1 MRKLLTA
8 FTFVLLVQANV
19 QALQAQETKRVPA
32 LREQVYSQ
40 LARAQELADNGDVA
54 AGLAALRNVEAKLSS
69 MNSYERAMLWNF
81 YGYMYYGKDQLPEAI
96 QYFAKVVAEDPIPD
110 ALKQN
115 TLFSLAQL
123 SLGQGDYSQ
132 TLDYLDRWQQVVGDD
147 SAQKA
152 DVLRAQALYQKG
164 DYEQALAPIQ
174 RAIAAA
180 EQAGNAG
187 DENWYVLQRAI
198 HYELGQTEAVA
209 KILEKMIK
217 HFNKPE
223 YWVQLAG
230 VYGQLGQDEQQLA
243 MLEAAYQQGFL
254 TKGQD
259 LQMLVQ
265 SYFFGGVPYKA
276 GKVMEQALADGLL
289 EENLRNL
296 KLLAQSWIAARET
309 DRAVAAL
316 EQAAALSSDGELDA
330 QRAQVLLNAE
340 RYTQAITA
348 AQTALE
354 KGNLEKPGTM
364 HLVIGMAELEQEN
377 YNPALQAFA
386 KAKAFD
392 DARKAAAQWERYA
405 TSEKEQAERIKQLQA
420 S

>member
-40 LARAQELADNGDVA
+40 LARAQEIADNGDVA
-54 AGLAALRNVEAKLSS
+54 AGLAALQNVETKISS

-81 YGYMYYGKDQLPEAI
+81 YGYMHYGKDQIPEAI
-96 QYFAKVVAEDPIPD
+96 KYFAKVVAEDPIPD

-123 SLGQGDYSQ
+123 SLGQGNFAD
-132 TLDYLDRWQQVVGDD
+132 TLSYLDRWQQVVGDEQ
-147 SAQKA
+147 AQKA

-164 DYEQALAPIQ
+164 DYQQALAPIQ
-174 RAIAAA
+174 RAIAVA
-180 EQAGNAG
+180 EQNGEAG

-198 HYELGQTEAVA
+198 HYELEQTAAVA

-230 VYGQLGQDEQQLA
+230 VYGQLGKDEQQLA

-276 GKVMEQALADGLL
+276 GKVMEQAIAAGKLDA
-289 EENLRNL
+289 NLRNL

-316 EQAAALSSDGELDA
+316 EQAAALSNDGELDA

-340 RYTQAITA
+340 RYPQAIAA

>member
-1 MRKLLTA
+1 MRNLFTA
-8 FTFVLLVQANV
+8 LIFLVVAQACM
-19 QALQAQETKRVPA
+19 QATYAQETKRVPA

-40 LARAQELADNGDVA
+40 LARAQELADNGDVT
-54 AGLAALRNVEAKLSS
+54 AGLAALKNVESKLRS

-81 YGYMYYGKDQLPEAI
+81 YGYMYYGKDQLDQAI
-96 QYFAKVVAEDPIPD
+96 KYFAKVVDEDPIPD

-123 SLGQGDYSQ
+123 SLGQGDYAQ
-132 TLDYLDRWQQVVGDD
+132 TLAYLDRWQAVVGDD

-164 DYEQALAPIQ
+164 DYQQALAPIQ

-180 EQAGNAG
+180 EQNGEAG

-198 HYELGQTEAVA
+198 HYELGQTAKVA
-209 KILEKMIK
+209 AILEKMIK

-230 VYGQLGQDEQQLA
+230 VYGQLGQDQQQLA

-265 SYFFGGVPYKA
+265 SYFFGGIPYKA
-276 GKVMEQALADGLL
+276 GKVMAQAIAEGKLDAD
-289 EENLRNL
+289 LRNL

-316 EQAAALSSDGELDA
+316 EQAAVLSDDGELDA

-340 RYTQAITA
+340 RYEQAIA
-348 AQTALE
+348 AAEKALT

-364 HLVIGMAELEQEN
+364 YLVIGMAELEQEN
-377 YNPALQAFA
+377 YNPALQAFS
-386 KAKAFD
+386 KAKAFE

>member
-54 AGLAALRNVEAKLSS
+54 AGLAALQNVETKISS

-81 YGYMYYGKDQLPEAI
+81 YGYMHYGKDQLPEAI
-96 QYFAKVVAEDPIPD
+96 KYFAKVVAEDPIPD

-123 SLGQGDYSQ
+123 SLGQGNFAD
-132 TLDYLDRWQQVVGDD
+132 TLSYLDRWQQVVGDEQ
-147 SAQKA
+147 AQKA

-164 DYEQALAPIQ
+164 DYQQALAPIQ
-174 RAIAAA
+174 RAIAVA
-180 EQAGNAG
+180 EQNGEAG

-198 HYELGQTEAVA
+198 HYELEQTAAVA

-230 VYGQLGQDEQQLA
+230 VYGQLGKDEQQLA

-265 SYFFGGVPYKA
+265 SYFLGGVPYKA
-276 GKVMEQALADGLL
+276 GKVMEQAIAAGKLDA
-289 EENLRNL
+289 NLRNL

-340 RYTQAITA
+340 RYPQAIAA

>member
-1 MRKLLTA
+1 MRNLLIA
-8 FTFVLLVQANV
+8 FVLLVVAQSS
-19 QALQAQETKRVPA
+19 LQLVHAQETKRVPA

-40 LARAQELADNGDVA
+40 LARAQELADNGNVT
-54 AGLAALRNVEAKLSS
+54 AGLAALKNVESKLTS

-81 YGYMYYGKDQLPEAI
+81 YGYMYYGKDQLTEAI
-96 QYFAKVVAEDPIPD
+96 YYFAKVVDEDPIPD

-123 SLGQGDYSQ
+123 SLGQGDFSE
-132 TLDYLDRWQQVVGDD
+132 TLAYLERWQQIVGDD
-147 SAQKA
+147 NAQKA

-164 DYEQALAPIQ
+164 DYEQALAPIE
-174 RAIAAA
+174 RAIETA
-180 EQAGNAG
+180 EQNGGAG

-198 HYELGQTEAVA
+198 HYELGQTAAVA
-209 KILEKMIK
+209 VVFEKMIK

-230 VYGQLGQDEQQLA
+230 VYGQLGKDEQQLA

-265 SYFFGGVPYKA
+265 SYFFGGIPYKA
-276 GKVMEQALADGLL
+276 GKVMEQALADGKL
-289 EENLRNL
+289 EANLRNL

-316 EQAAALSSDGELDA
+316 ERAAELSSDGELDA

-340 RYTQAITA
+340 RYPQAIA
-348 AQTALE
+348 AAEMALR
-354 KGNLEKPGTM
+354 KGNLEKPGTL
-364 HLVIGMAELEQEN
+364 HLVIGMAELEQKN
-377 YNPALQAFA
+377 FNPALRAFA
-386 KAKAFD
+386 KAKAFE

-405 TSEKEQAERIKQLQA
+405 TSEKEQAERLKQLQT

>member
-54 AGLAALRNVEAKLSS
+54 AGLAALQNVETKISS

-81 YGYMYYGKDQLPEAI
+81 YGYMHYGKDQIPEAI
-96 QYFAKVVAEDPIPD
+96 KYFAKVVAEDPIPD

-123 SLGQGDYSQ
+123 SLGQGNFAD
-132 TLDYLDRWQQVVGDD
+132 TLSYLDRWQQVVGDEQ
-147 SAQKA
+147 AQKA

-164 DYEQALAPIQ
+164 DYQQALAPIQ
-174 RAIAAA
+174 RAISVA
-180 EQAGNAG
+180 EQNGEAG

-198 HYELGQTEAVA
+198 HYELEQTAAVA
-209 KILEKMIK
+209 MILEKMIK

-223 YWVQLAG
+223 YWVQLSG
-230 VYGQLGQDEQQLA
+230 VYGQLGKDEQQLA

-265 SYFFGGVPYKA
+265 SYFLGGVPYKA
-276 GKVMEQALADGLL
+276 GKVMEQAIAAGKLDA
-289 EENLRNL
+289 NLRNL

-340 RYTQAITA
+340 RYPQAIAA